1 MFLWSF
7 EHSAETTAPAETVWA
22 LYADVPGWVRWDTG
36 LERAELHGPF
46 AAGSEIVMTPQ
57 GQDEVRARITRADEN
72 DTFADETVFGEVVLR
87 FTHTLEPF
95 AGGTRVTH
103 RLEVT
108 GPGAE
113 EIGPAVAA
121 DLPDAVAALVK
132 LAETA

>member
-1 MFLWSF
+1 MWSF
-7 EHSAETTAPAETVWA
+7 EHSAETTAPAEAVWA

-57 GQDEVRARITRADEN
+57 GQDEVRARIIRADEN
-72 DTFADETVFGEVVLR
+72 DTFADETLFGEVVLR

-108 GPGAE
+108 GPGAG

-121 DLPDAVAALVK
+121 DLPDAVAALVE
-132 LAETA
+132 LAEAA

>member
-1 MFLWSF
+1 MWAF
-7 EHSAETTAPAETVWA
+7 EHSTETTAPASAVWA

-36 LERAELHGPF
+36 LERAELRGPF

-57 GQDEVRARITRADEN
+57 GQGEVRARITRADEN
-72 DTFADETVFGEVVLR
+72 EAFADETPFGEVTLR
-87 FTHTLEPF
+87 FAHTLEPVS
-95 AGGTRVTH
+95 GGTRVTH
-103 RLEVT
+103 RVEVT

-113 EIGPAVAA
+113 QIGPAVAA